1 MEGGRGARDD
11 GRRTAGTQFACF
23 TSTKVHILTQ
33 KVPQPVTL
41 GHWLA
46 AAAVF
51 VSMVNIGGGFVM
63 TSRMLGIK
71 KYLLYW
77 YKSTCGLEEHEARNC
92 EIAARYSVYLLYWY
106 FTGQMHTY

>member
-1 MEGGRGARDD
+1 MEGGRRARDD

-23 TSTKVHILTQ
+23 TSAKVHILTQ
-33 KVPQPVTL
+33 KALQPVTL

-63 TSRMLGIK
+63 TNRMLGILVQ
-71 KYLLYW
+71 KYLPLLVQKYQYW
-77 YKSTCGLEEHEARNC
+77 
-92 EIAARYSVYLLYWY
+92 
-106 FTGQMHTY
+106 